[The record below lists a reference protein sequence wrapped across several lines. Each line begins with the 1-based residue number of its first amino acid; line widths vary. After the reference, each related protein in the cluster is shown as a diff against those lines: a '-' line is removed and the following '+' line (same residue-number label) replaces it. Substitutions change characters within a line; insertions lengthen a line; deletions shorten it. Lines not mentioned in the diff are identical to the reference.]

1 MEILILILL
10 IFVNALI
17 VVSEIALISARRSRI
32 ESLANKG
39 DEKAKKALHLI
50 DHPERFLSTAQIG
63 MTLIAILTGVY
74 SGEKFGD
81 DLKPFIE
88 QFEPLKAYAGTIA
101 TTIVVIIVT
110 FLSVIF
116 GELIPKKLAM
126 LKAEKIAR
134 STAGTMHFVSSFLK
148 PLVWLLSGISNLIFK
163 IFNIKKPNDS

>member
-17 VVSEIALISARRSRI
+17 VLSEIALISARRSRI

-39 DEKAKKALHLI
+39 DEKAKKALYLI

-81 DLKPFIE
+81 ELKPYIE

-101 TTIVVIIVT
+101 TTIVVFIVY
-110 FLSVIF
+110 SR
-116 GELIPKKLAM
+116 E
-126 LKAEKIAR
+126 
-134 STAGTMHFVSSFLK
+134 STVS
-148 PLVWLLSGISNLIFK
+148 I
-163 IFNIKKPNDS
+163 